1 MQKINKP
8 GLYVH
13 IPFCNKICS
22 YCNRCLCIIYY
33 KPYLELLKKELIKYN
48 SFNFD
53 SIYIGGGTPS
63 SLAYNELEYLFEML
77 IPYQNQ
83 NTLITIEINPDI
95 DYKKI
100 ELFKKI
106 S

>member
-22 YCNRCLCIIYY
+22 YCNFTKLIYLEKFS

-63 SLAYNELEYLFEML
+63 SLSYNELEYLFEML
-77 IPYQNQ
+77 IPNYNG
-83 NTLITIEINPDI
+83 D
-95 DYKKI
+95 K
-100 ELFKKI
+100 